1 MVVVLAGCA
10 TGADNRVV
18 GDANDDSTIDAPDAA
33 PDACVPKAET
43 CNKQDDDCDG
53 KVDEGF
59 SVGAACDGPDTDLC
73 KEGTIACAA
82 DGTAFCTDATANNV
96 ERCNSFDDDC
106 NGVVDDGF
114 PVGQPCTQGL
124 GACA

>member
-10 TGADNRVV
+10 TGADNRVA
-18 GDANDDSTIDAPDAA
+18 GDAASDDAA
-33 PDACVPKAET
+33 LDAASDACVPHAEA
-43 CNKQDDDCDG
+43 CNGLDDDCDG
-53 KVDEGF
+53 NIDEGF

-96 ERCNSFDDDC
+96 ERCNGFDDDC
-106 NGVVDDGF
+106 NGIVDDGF
-114 PVGQPCTQGL
+114 PVGQPCTM
-124 GACA
+124 